1 MSGILVGADGSD
13 DSQHALVWAAKEAAI
28 RHTSLTVLTVHQ
40 AVHGWAG
47 TLYFQEDETLTQK
60 AAEAAR
66 AETDK
71 VLAGLGD
78 SRPESVTVK
87 AVHGYPAE
95 ELIKAGAD
103 ADMIVLGSRGAG
115 GWARALLG
123 SVSSQVVQHATAPVV
138 IMPLEPRRR

>member
-1 MSGILVGADGSD
+1 MSGILVGVDGSGH
-13 DSQHALVWAAKEAAI
+13 SQRALEWAAKEAAT
-28 RHTSLTVLTVHQ
+28 RNTSLTVLVVHQ

-47 TLYFQEDETLTQK
+47 SLRLGGDDAETEKT
-60 AAEAAR
+60 AEAAK

-95 ELIKAGAD
+95 ELINASAD
-103 ADMIVLGSRGAG
+103 ADIVVVGSHGTG
-115 GWARALLG
+115 GWNRPTLG
-123 SVSSQVVQHATAPVV
+123 SVASKVAHHANVPILIV
-138 IMPLEPRRR
+138 PSEQRH

>member
-1 MSGILVGADGSD
+1 MSGILVGVDGSD
-13 DSQHALVWAAKEAAI
+13 QSQRALEWAAKEAAI

-47 TLYFQEDETLTQK
+47 SLYYPDDEVQTQK

-95 ELIKAGAD
+95 ELLNAGAG
-103 ADMIVLGSRGAG
+103 ADMIVLGSSGVG
-115 GWARALLG
+115 GWSRQFLG
-123 SVSSQVVQHATAPVV
+123 SVATKVSHHASAPVLIV
-138 IMPLEPRRR
+138 P

>member
-1 MSGILVGADGSD
+1 MSGILVGVDGSD
-13 DSQHALVWAAKEAAI
+13 HSQRALEWAAKEAAF
-28 RHTSLTVLTVHQ
+28 RQTSLTVLAVHQ

-47 TLYFQEDETLTQK
+47 TLRFQDDDVQVQK
-60 AAEAAR
+60 VAEAAK
-66 AETDK
+66 AETEK

-95 ELIKAGAD
+95 EIVNAGAD

-115 GWARALLG
+115 GWSQQLIG
-123 SVSSQVVQHATAPVV
+123 SVASKVSHHATAPVLIV
-138 IMPLEPRRR
+138 PAGHS